1 MIASYPPLLLCEVD
15 VMYLPSYDYPKKNTV
30 SPAITIYNN
39 V

>member
-1 MIASYPPLLLCEVD
+1 MIAFIFSTAIINEVL
-15 VMYLPSYDYPKKNTV
+15 YLPSYVYPKKNTV